1 MDELTLR
8 EELLKGEDSTRQ
20 FKRELTSAAAFA
32 AESVAFLNSGG
43 GRIFVGVEDN
53 GSICGV
59 PSAKLDAQSQLI
71 ANACTQN
78 LTPPTGVLTENVM
91 TSEGLVIVVTVPEG
105 ADKPYQ
111 TSDGSFYVKR
121 GADKRR
127 VTNRSELQRMFQ
139 AAHTVYAE
147 ARPVAGSSLADLDVP
162 AYAAF
167 YRAKY
172 KKEPPTDDPLLL
184 RTLNN
189 SRLAKGEQL
198 TIAGLLLFGR
208 EPQLLLPEFTVKAV
222 WFSGNERSGSTFVDN
237 RRFDGN
243 LAALYEQ
250 SMSFLRRWNRRI
262 QNGGSFNAPGSD
274 EIPDIVFE
282 ELLTNALIHR
292 DYFIP
297 DSIKLF
303 IFDNR
308 VEIRSPGRLPNSLTM
323 EEMLRGI
330 RRGRNAVIESF
341 ADTVLNYRGVGSG
354 VLRVLEAHPGVTFSE
369 DDAGEEIVATIPV
382 AGED

>member
-1 MDELTLR
+1 MVELTLR
-8 EELLKGEDSTRQ
+8 EELLRGEDSTRQ
-20 FKRELTSAAAFA
+20 FKRELTSASAIA
-32 AESVAFLNSGG
+32 AELVAFLNSNG

-78 LTPPTGVLTENVM
+78 LTPPTGVLTENVL
-91 TSEGLVIVVTVPEG
+91 TSEGLVIVVTVEEG

-111 TSDGSFYVKR
+111 TSDGSFFVKR

-147 ARPVAGSSLADLDVP
+147 ARPVTGSSLADLDAS

-167 YRAKY
+167 HRAKY
-172 KKEPPTDDPLLL
+172 KTEPAADESELL

-189 SRLAKGEQL
+189 SRLAKGDEL

-208 EPQLLLPEFTVKAV
+208 EPQRLLPEFTVKAV
-222 WFSGNERSGSTFVDN
+222 WFAGNERSGSTFVDN

-250 SMSFLRRWNRRI
+250 SMGFLRRWNRRV
-262 QNGGSFNAPGSD
+262 QNGGSFNGPTTD
-274 EIPDIVFE
+274 EVPDIVFE
-282 ELLTNALIHR
+282 ELVTNALIHR

-297 DSIKLF
+297 DCIKLF

-308 VEIRSPGRLPNSLTM
+308 IEIRSPGRLPNSLTI
-323 EEMLRGI
+323 EQMLRGI

-341 ADTVLNYRGVGSG
+341 ADAVLNYRGVGSG
-354 VLRVLEAHPGVTFSE
+354 VLRSLEAAPGIRFEEDFS
-369 DDAGEEIVATIPV
+369 AEELVVTIPV
-382 AGED
+382 T

>member
-20 FKRELTSAAAFA
+20 FKRELTSAAAIA
-32 AESVAFLNSGG
+32 AELVAFLNSNG

-78 LTPPTGVLTENVM
+78 LTPPTGVLTENVL
-91 TSEGLVIVVTVPEG
+91 TSDGLVIVVTVEEG

-111 TSDGSFYVKR
+111 TSDGSFFVKR

-147 ARPVAGSSLADLDVP
+147 ARPVAGSSLANLDAS

-167 YRAKY
+167 HRTKY
-172 KKEPPTDDPLLL
+172 KAEPPTDGSELL

-189 SRLAKGEQL
+189 SRLAKGDEL

-208 EPQLLLPEFTVKAV
+208 EPQHLLPEFTVKAV
-222 WFSGNERSGSTFVDN
+222 WFAGNERSGSKFVDN
-237 RRFDGN
+237 RCFDGN

-250 SMSFLRRWNRRI
+250 SMGFLRRWNRRV
-262 QNGGSFNAPGSD
+262 QNGGSFNGPVTD
-274 EIPDIVFE
+274 EVPDIVFE
-282 ELLTNALIHR
+282 ELVTNALIHR

-308 VEIRSPGRLPNSLTM
+308 IEIRSPGRLPNSLTI
-323 EEMLRGI
+323 EQMLRGI

-341 ADTVLNYRGVGSG
+341 ADAVLNYRGVGSG
-354 VLRVLEAHPGVTFSE
+354 VLRSLEAMPEIRFEE
-369 DDAGEEIVATIPV
+369 DFGAEELVVTIPV
-382 AGED
+382 AR